1 MTYIPNIL
9 GFALLLGVFVT
20 SGFRPLKNQKVL
32 LALVDGMRWD
42 SFGLDLPSL
51 RRIEENGVRADW
63 MNGVFVTYTTPNLYS
78 IATGLYPE
86 NHGVIHNL
94 FFNATSRTSTSDFE
108 DVLNTTA
115 FFDTGVE
122 PMWISAKLA
131 GKKVAGIMYAG
142 TAVPIKGILSDRV
155 VYLSPWSLKNYS
167 LKDRLKDAVS
177 WIAEEDFDLVLT
189 YLNLPDYTLH
199 DHRIET
205 ETSQS
210 DMLTADNAIS
220 SLLDDV
226 DQRELWDTL
235 NVIVV
240 SDHGH
245 FNVDPEKYIVLTD
258 YIDEEDI
265 EYSVM
270 YGSALFQLKPKEEE
284 KDKVV
289 QLLQSAH
296 PALHVYRKEDFPE
309 HFHYGNH
316 PRNLPVIGYVDLGW
330 HVHMEAFDPF
340 RDSLISQSDHGY
352 DNQYMEMKPI
362 FYARGPAFKTSYRAR
377 PINNVDIYQ
386 MVCEI
391 LDVEAAPNNGSLGR
405 YKNMMKTSSSQEK
418 ILRSD
423 ILIIAS
429 CLIIAVGCLFIS
441 RVFPTKKDTTNKR
454 E

>member
-9 GFALLLGVFVT
+9 GFALLLCVFVT

-108 DVLNTTA
+108 DVLNTTT

-245 FNVDPEKYIVLTD
+245 FNVDPEKCIVLTD

-284 KDKVV
+284 KDK
-289 QLLQSAH
+289 
-296 PALHVYRKEDFPE
+296 
-309 HFHYGNH
+309 
-316 PRNLPVIGYVDLGW
+316 
-330 HVHMEAFDPF
+330 EAFDPF

-391 LDVEAAPNNGSLGR
+391 LDVEAAPNNGSLDR

-418 ILRSD
+418 ILRTD